1 MTSSFSRGSPRRRL
15 YLKSS
20 HCGHLY
26 QCIHACDLLH
36 IHMQPRPGVDAA
48 LAGASPTRSAL
59 AMFSL
64 ASRVALVTGAHRGIG
79 LEIALALAEAGAV
92 VYCLD
97 IQAEP
102 DNAWLTVQRHVT
114 KLPAAQDGQKSGR
127 LEYIS
132 GDVRDQN
139 AMWAAVEDIASR
151 EGRIDICFANAG
163 IYAVGDCLEYPA
175 EDFRKMLDVNTLG
188 AFVTAQAAGRQM
200 VRLGTPGSIILTAS
214 ISGSITNPGLRSV
227 AYSTSKAAVTQM
239 ARSMACELAPK
250 GIRVNSISP
259 GYIVTEC
266 VGIHDVYVSQF
277 HAPSRMTLV
286 SFLSTPGLEEQLSVQ
301 NPMGRFGCVDEL
313 RGIAL
318 YLASDAS
325 TFCTGTDIKVDGGQ
339 CAW

>member
-1 MTSSFSRGSPRRRL
+1 M
-15 YLKSS
+15 
-20 HCGHLY
+20 
-26 QCIHACDLLH
+26 A
-36 IHMQPRPGVDAA
+36 
-48 LAGASPTRSAL
+48 
-59 AMFSL
+59 
-64 ASRVALVTGAHRGIG
+64 
-79 LEIALALAEAGAV
+79 

-97 IQAEP
+97 LQAEP
-102 DNAWLTVQRHVT
+102 DNAWLTVQRYVT
-114 KLPAAQDGQKSGR
+114 QLPAAQNGVKNGR

-139 AMWAAVEDIASR
+139 AIWMVVEDIASR

-163 IYAVGDCLEYPA
+163 IYAVGDCLDYPA

-188 AFVTAQAAGRQM
+188 AFVTAQAAGRRM
-200 VRLGTPGSIILTAS
+200 ARLGTPGSIILTAS
-214 ISGSITNPGLRSV
+214 ISGSITNPGIRSV
-227 AYSTSKAAVTQM
+227 AYSASKAAVTQM

-259 GYIVTEC
+259 GYIVTE
-266 VGIHDVYVSQF
+266 
-277 HAPSRMTLV
+277 MTRA

-301 NPMGRFGCVDEL
+301 NPMGRFGRVDEL

-325 TFCTGTDIKVDGGQ
+325 TFCTGADIKVDGGQ